1 MLWFLHYIEMK
12 IKNSEME
19 LALEIIT
26 SKNNPAVV
34 AAAKLSDKKYRERT
48 KTFAFEG
55 IKLFGEAFSAGVHFS
70 RVFVT
75 EDAYAKYGEAL
86 SGLPSGVLSV
96 VSDAV
101 YGKLSFEH
109 APQGIFCVAEY
120 FSVESAKE
128 ASFVIL
134 LDGVADPGNFGAVL
148 RSAEAFG
155 VDAVYMGANSADM
168 YNPKTVRACMGSLFR
183 TDIRRTEDI
192 VRKIK
197 DLQKEGFRIFATAL
211 DKRSL
216 DIRSVD
222 FSGKIG
228 FVIGNEGHG
237 VSADILEACDGTVI
251 IPMCDGPESLNAAV
265 ASGIVMWEAA
275 RNRI

>member
-1 MLWFLHYIEMK
+1 MEK
-12 IKNSEME
+12 E
-19 LALEIIT
+19 LAMEIIT

-55 IKLFGEAFSAGVHFS
+55 IKLFEEAFSAGVRFV
-70 RVFVT
+70 RVFAT
-75 EDAYAKYGEAL
+75 EGAYEKYGEAL
-86 SGLPSGVLSV
+86 SVLPSGVLSI
-96 VSDAV
+96 VSDSV
-101 YGKLSFEH
+101 YEKLSFEH
-109 APQGIFCVAEY
+109 APQGIFCIAEY
-120 FSVESAKE
+120 FAVQTQEE

-155 VDAVYMGANSADM
+155 VDAVYMSKNGADF

-183 TDIRRTEDI
+183 TDIRRSEDI
-192 VRKIK
+192 VAEIK
-197 DLQKEGFRIFATAL
+197 RLQKEGFRIFATAL
-211 DKRSL
+211 DKRSM

-237 VSADILEACDGTVI
+237 VSAEAIEACDGTVI
-251 IPMCDGPESLNAAV
+251 IPMCEGPESLNAAV
-265 ASGIVMWEAA
+265 ASSVVMWEAA

>member
-1 MLWFLHYIEMK
+1 M
-12 IKNSEME
+12 
-19 LALEIIT
+19 EIIT

-34 AAAKLSDKKYRERT
+34 AAAKLSDKKHREKT

-55 IKLFGEAFSAGVHFS
+55 IKLFKEAFSAGVRFA

-75 EDAYAKYGEAL
+75 EEAYAKYEEAL
-86 SGLPSGVLSV
+86 SSLSDGVLSL

-101 YGKLSFEH
+101 YEKLSFEH
-109 APQGIFCVAEY
+109 APQGVFCVAEY
-120 FSVESAKE
+120 FSAQTSAD

-155 VDAVYMGANSADM
+155 ADTVYTGKNGADF

-183 TDIRRTEDI
+183 TDIRRSEDI
-192 VRKIK
+192 ASEIRR
-197 DLQKEGFRIFATAL
+197 LQKDGFRIFATAL
-211 DKRSL
+211 DKRAK
-216 DIRSVD
+216 DIRDVD

-237 VSADILEACDGTVI
+237 VSAEALAACDGTVI
-251 IPMCDGPESLNAAV
+251 IPMREGPESLNAAV
-265 ASGIVMWEAA
+265 ASSIVMWEAA
-275 RNRI
+275 RKRI

>member
-1 MLWFLHYIEMK
+1 M
-12 IKNSEME
+12 
-19 LALEIIT
+19 
-26 SKNNPAVV
+26 
-34 AAAKLSDKKYRERT
+34 
-48 KTFAFEG
+48 
-55 IKLFGEAFSAGVHFS
+55 EAFSAGVRFS
-70 RVFVT
+70 RVFAT
-75 EDAYAKYGEAL
+75 EDAYGKYGEAL
-86 SGLPSGVLSV
+86 SALPVGVLSV

-101 YGKLSFEH
+101 YEKLSFEH

-120 FSVESAKE
+120 FSVQPSED

-155 VDAVYMGANSADM
+155 VDTVYMGKNGADL

-183 TDIRRTEDI
+183 TEIKRSEDI
-192 VRKIK
+192 VGEIAR
-197 DLQKEGFRIFATAL
+197 LQKDGFRIFATAL

-216 DIRSVD
+216 DIRKVD

-237 VSADILEACDGTVI
+237 VSPEAIEACDGTVI
-251 IPMCDGPESLNAAV
+251 IPMGEGPESLNAAV
-265 ASGIVMWEAA
+265 ASSVVMWEAA
-275 RNRI
+275 RNRL